1 MQKMPD
7 LALFKKEN
15 IVFNYIKMCDTNRKC
30 YLKMATKLKSGLIK
44 WGGDTRGFAVK
55 VAIFLLIRSFIE
67 SGWLTST
74 LIKWHN
80 VSSPTNSSLMHCK
93 RVI

>member
-1 MQKMPD
+1 MPD
-7 LALFKKEN
+7 LALLKKEN

-44 WGGDTRGFAVK
+44 WGAGGTRGFAVK
-55 VAIFLLIRSFIE
+55 VAIFSTIRSFIE

-80 VSSPTNSSLMHCK
+80 VS
-93 RVI
+93 